1 MESTRPDLGNSSL
14 EFVEEKREP
23 KREKTVVVST
33 VSATSGWFDEAP
45 TLSPS
50 ITSSGG
56 DSSVLANPLGALGV
70 TVKRSSNKEGWPPKL
85 GDSSNGISS
94 SLGMKF
100 IENVVVAVLVVVVVV
115 IVVVVVVV
123 AVVVV
128 VVTVVFVVL
137 ATGLLVVMGPSLV
150 VCAVEDVIRL
160 KSKPKSEGT
169 ELVSFGSSESVVDLL
184 VVVLI
189 SPTDVPMFGLI
200 GIIKGIVIRAILGAV
215 TVGKETLG
223 GVTLPSSSAIPLIS
237 SFPLVSPETMERSKM
252 FEDFGRSLKKL
263 GNVTRVVVGSVLDA
277 SVVIIG
283 SELIETA
290 KGLGDCVG

>member
-45 TLSPS
+45 ILSPS

-56 DSSVLANPLGALGV
+56 DSSVLATPLGALGV

-85 GDSSNGISS
+85 GVSSNGISS
-94 SLGMKF
+94 SL
-100 IENVVVAVLVVVVVV
+100 VVVSVLVVVVVV

-223 GVTLPSSSAIPLIS
+223 GVTLPSLSAIPLKS

>member
-85 GDSSNGISS
+85 WDSSNGISS

-100 IENVVVAVLVVVVVV
+100 IENVVVTVLVVVV

-137 ATGLLVVMGPSLV
+137 ATGLLVGMGPSLV

-169 ELVSFGSSESVVDLL
+169 ELVSFGSSESVVDVL

>member
-56 DSSVLANPLGALGV
+56 DSSVLATPLGALGV

-100 IENVVVAVLVVVVVV
+100 IENVVVTVLVVVV

-128 VVTVVFVVL
+128 GESVVFVVL
-137 ATGLLVVMGPSLV
+137 AKGLLVVMGPSLV

-223 GVTLPSSSAIPLIS
+223 GVTLPSLSAIPLKS

>member
-85 GDSSNGISS
+85 WDSSNGISS

-100 IENVVVAVLVVVVVV
+100 IENVVVAVLVVVV

-137 ATGLLVVMGPSLV
+137 ATGLLVGMGPSLV

-169 ELVSFGSSESVVDLL
+169 ELVSFGSSESVVDVL